1 MYKDNSII
9 FVVEK
14 KLKYCKGDL
23 TMDIDNCRLESE
35 KKWAKLQVEI
45 QKIRDDQEVF
55 IARLNKQAAMVE
67 DIQDLSKSVALLA
80 SNMDGMLKELQVQ
93 GARLTSL
100 EQKPAKRIDGIIDT
114 IIKIVVTAAVGV
126 ILVKI
131 GLG

>member
-1 MYKDNSII
+1 
-9 FVVEK
+9 
-14 KLKYCKGDL
+14 
-23 TMDIDNCRLESE
+23 MDVDNCRLESE
-35 KKWAKLQVEI
+35 KRWAKLQVEI
-45 QKIRDDQEVF
+45 QKIKDDQEVF
-55 IARLNKQAAMVE
+55 IARLNKQDAMVE

-80 SNMDGMLKELQVQ
+80 SNMDGMLKELRVQ

-100 EQKPAKRIDGIIDT
+100 EQKPAKRIDDIIDT

>member
-1 MYKDNSII
+1 
-9 FVVEK
+9 
-14 KLKYCKGDL
+14 
-23 TMDIDNCRLESE
+23 MDIDNCRLESE

-55 IARLNKQAAMVE
+55 VARLNKQAAMVE

-100 EQKPAKRIDGIIDT
+100 EQKPAKRIDDIIDT